1 MQYSLGASADVSS
14 DGTRVFVVRTS
25 PKDSFLVGL
34 LVHAVG
40 GTGLDP
46 WRLREIPAEPD
57 GVLWIAMEPHLFPR
71 HILLLLPIASL
82 LFVPALDG
90 LWLREGFTRLIQRVL
105 AGGLAVSIL
114 LSAIF
119 AWDYARYDVT
129 GDSGTFHRFTWYY
142 PVYDWINK
150 NTPKASRFLVIVYSG
165 HSYYLDRPYRR
176 ADPWLS
182 GVVDWSHVASSADV
196 AQVLRHGG
204 YDYVLYDD
212 RDWRAFPA
220 GAEMA
225 SAIRSAVRSRVLVPV
240 HAERERLYTSRVT
253 RDFGETSVYVLR
265 LANQHSEFLPA
276 VSIHPARPDAMEE
289 LEKCLEGGAAMM
301 KLLPNCH
308 EVDCSD
314 PRFRRFWERMAEAGL
329 PLLALLSTISTSALG
344 AWPATP
350 PPRTVGPAAAST
362 SSATSS
368 VRNRRRSQFWSRR
381 RRWCASVAAT
391 R

>member
-1 MQYSLGASADVSS
+1 MELLILLGVPLIAALTLAFVGDRKFAPEVNILGSAATFVASVQLALQVYEHGSILAGHNFFFVDAFSVYLTVLTAFVSMTTAIFS
-14 DGTRVFVVRTS
+14 RRYMRREREHGTIGHRRIRFYHAMFQLFIFAMLLCLLTNN
-25 PKDSFLVGL
+25 VG
-34 LVHAVG
+34 
-40 GTGLDP
+40 
-46 WRLREIPAEPD
+46 I
-57 GVLWIAMEPHLFPR
+57 LWIAMEPHLFPR

-90 LWLREGFTRLIQRVL
+90 LRSREAFTRFIERVL

-129 GDSGTFHRFTWYY
+129 GDSSTFHRFTWYY

-265 LANQHSEFLPA
+265 LANASA
-276 VSIHPARPDAMEE
+276 S
-289 LEKCLEGGAAMM
+289 G
-301 KLLPNCH
+301 
-308 EVDCSD
+308 
-314 PRFRRFWERMAEAGL
+314 
-329 PLLALLSTISTSALG
+329 ALG
-344 AWPATP
+344 PLP
-350 PPRTVGPAAAST
+350 GKNASLK
-362 SSATSS
+362 
-368 VRNRRRSQFWSRR
+368 R
-381 RRWCASVAAT
+381 
-391 R
+391 